1 MISKNLKIKAG
12 VFLLFALF
20 LCGSAIAATPAYTV
34 RLGEFKTI
42 PAVTEF
48 YRLVPEK
55 HHPNTT
61 VCRQGDVYVL
71 NCGSYAQEKDIQP
84 LFIQLK
90 DLGLNPKIVKADA
103 SNCSPADA
111 FLKFTQLPPLPPPI
125 PAVKQEPYSDLNDPE
140 VASQMENRRT
150 LLPETTTSIVFSN
163 RDVNRIICQAGPI
176 KDVVFSQE
184 KGISVK
190 TSASNAFVKF
200 LMSGDENAGGLTYSD
215 TPSEIYV
222 VCGPDNDVYTLIAEP
237 RNIPAQTIELAS
249 RKKDIQKT
257 ISLFDG
263 LAFEK
268 KIILMISLAYKND
281 TDSLTVKPVNT
292 PLNVFRDMDVLFSRQ
307 ITADGEGLTVNEY
320 ILSIKPTSAKT
331 SLPINETMFLVPELT
346 QKPVGVALEHMSL
359 TMGNPSRL
367 FMVETHTD

>member
-237 RNIPAQTIELAS
+237 EISRPRPLSWRPGKKTS
-249 RKKDIQKT
+249 RKPFHCLT
-257 ISLFDG
+257 AWL
-263 LAFEK
+263 LRK
-268 KIILMISLAYKND
+268 KS
-281 TDSLTVKPVNT
+281 
-292 PLNVFRDMDVLFSRQ
+292 FS
-307 ITADGEGLTVNEY
+307 
-320 ILSIKPTSAKT
+320 
-331 SLPINETMFLVPELT
+331 
-346 QKPVGVALEHMSL
+346 
-359 TMGNPSRL
+359 
-367 FMVETHTD
+367 